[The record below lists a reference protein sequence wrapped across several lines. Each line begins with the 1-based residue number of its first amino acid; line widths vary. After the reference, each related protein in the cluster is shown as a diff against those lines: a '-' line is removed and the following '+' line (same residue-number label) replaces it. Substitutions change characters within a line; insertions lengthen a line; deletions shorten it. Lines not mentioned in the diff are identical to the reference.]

1 MAKVVVFTPDLLFGS
16 SLVGALVATGHSAA
30 MCSGVEA
37 LEAEAPA
44 AACVIVDLTD
54 SVTERLAEL
63 AQVKESGVLDDIALL
78 GYHSHVDPDS
88 RDLGIQA
95 GITKVVPR
103 SRMHRE
109 PGALVDALLS
119 SSPDN

>member
-37 LEAEAPA
+37 LKAEAPS

-54 SVTERLAEL
+54 SATERLAQL
-63 AQVKESGVLDDIALL
+63 AQVKESGALDDIALL

-109 PGALVDALLS
+109 PGALVDALIAAS
-119 SSPDN
+119 